1 MKTKESTIPCQNRKA
16 EAYQLQR
23 KQWERQLQGHLAPK
37 RHSLQKERESK
48 RDTDE

>member
-1 MKTKESTIPCQNRKA
+1 MKTKETTVSCRNRKA

-23 KQWERQLQGHLAPK
+23 KQWERQLQGNLAPK